1 MSWAV
6 VRMSREIFEFIDPER
21 LVIGTVGQPG
31 ERQFFLQVASGTS
44 FRSFA
49 LEKSQASALASRCKE
64 ILREIAAKPG
74 EFLTDNAPLTTPI
87 EPEFVI
93 GVMSLLWDAERERF
107 LLEAQAAT
115 SGNDDI
121 LVEDLLNDGT
131 EGAPA
136 ILRILFGTVMARAF
150 IKRTEEVVASG
161 RMPCMFCGG
170 PVDASGHLCPRSN
183 GFRRREP

>member
-1 MSWAV
+1 MPSV
-6 VRMSREIFEFIDPER
+6 SV
-21 LVIGTVGQPG
+21 
-31 ERQFFLQVASGTS
+31 
-44 FRSFA
+44 
-49 LEKSQASALASRCKE
+49 
-64 ILREIAAKPG
+64 
-74 EFLTDNAPLTTPI
+74 
-87 EPEFVI
+87 
-93 GVMSLLWDAERERF
+93 F

-170 PVDASGHLCPRSN
+170 P
-183 GFRRREP
+183 